1 MVVAYGARCDMKNER
16 ERAEKRGR
24 TGGQRFGPPVDLFI
38 RWSAAPIRF
47 RSRVWGLGF
56 ESQLWFRFRVVTG
69 KTRRWWCIGPT
80 MSRMVRLWIGFSVRV
95 LGSAGVVQLGSGLGQ
110 TQLTRSNTRVNSG
123 QQQDKLGQQ
132 QFRFRSRDSVRRFG

>member
-80 MSRMVRLWIGFSVRV
+80 MSRC
-95 LGSAGVVQLGSGLGQ
+95 GSAGVVQLGSGLGQ

-123 QQQDKLGQQ
+123 QQQDKRGQQ